1 MKRISIKSNYC
12 IGYSSIRA
20 LLLIA
25 GMAICF
31 SSRAQ
36 LGGKTL
42 RTMLEQIAALNA
54 YSAVAADGY
63 RLVENGWH
71 TVADIRQ
78 GEWDL
83 HKVYYGSLR
92 TVNPAV
98 RGMAEAGDIVRIAGR
113 LANAG
118 RGKEAGAVVNDLT
131 ALLTDGQLSMT
142 DGERMRRVIAL
153 DAELRME
160 ERLK

>member
-1 MKRISIKSNYC
+1 MA
-12 IGYSSIRA
+12 YSSIRT
-20 LLLIA
+20 LLL
-25 GMAICF
+25 MAVMAWAF
-31 SSRAQ
+31 SSDAQ
-36 LGGKTL
+36 LEGKISQ
-42 RTMLEQIAALNA
+42 TMLDQIAELNA

-71 TVADIRQ
+71 GVAVIRQ

-83 HKVYYGSLR
+83 HKTYYEMLL

-98 RGMAEAGDIVRIAGR
+98 RGMAEAGDIVRVAGR

-118 RGKEAGAVVNDLT
+118 RGKEAEAAVSDLT

-142 DGERMRRVIAL
+142 DGERMRRIIAL
-153 DAELRME
+153 DAELRMKE
-160 ERLK
+160 KLK